1 MIHCNKQCWGS
12 GISRAASLLA
22 RTWPG
27 CLDHLPTSDASFPL
41 WWETFPRR
49 LLNLHTKRLLL
60 AILQT
65 CLDRLTPSDSRLSGW
80 VSFYHLSNSPL
91 SSSIHSPGRKAE
103 QGEPWVVD
111 KVSKSGSHCLAVWP
125 GITSS
130 PSLVP
135 RILTQ
140 KWGFW
145 TRLAVPTLPCVFESP
160 GEAFTKCRCRGS
172 TQRFTLNRSGH
183 QHLFNPH

>member
-91 SSSIHSPGRKAE
+91 SSSIHQPWKEGRAGGTVDSR
-103 QGEPWVVD
+103 QGQQVRKPLPCCVAWDNFISLSGPQNPHPEMRLLD
-111 KVSKSGSHCLAVWP
+111 KISSSYSSLCIWITWGSFYKMQ
-125 GITSS
+125 
-130 PSLVP
+130 VP
-135 RILTQ
+135 RLHPEIH
-140 KWGFW
+140 
-145 TRLAVPTLPCVFESP
+145 FE
-160 GEAFTKCRCRGS
+160 
-172 TQRFTLNRSGH
+172 
-183 QHLFNPH
+183 